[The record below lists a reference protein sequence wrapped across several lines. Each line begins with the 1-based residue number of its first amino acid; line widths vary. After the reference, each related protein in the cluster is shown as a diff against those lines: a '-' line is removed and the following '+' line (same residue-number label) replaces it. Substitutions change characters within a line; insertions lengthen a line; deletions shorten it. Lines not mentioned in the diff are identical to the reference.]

1 MLLKLCSNYQFY
13 LNLIFFFYNSIKW
26 WQIEFDEIFKENKKT
41 CLMKVNEPF
50 ISKGKNDLRIYV
62 WLFAGNSREY
72 PNPDFTG
79 WETHGG
85 RINFLHDAI
94 GSRAC
99 NSYPR
104 QADHGA
110 VSYRAF
116 PSLIFG
122 KVRNANVYF
131 CERGKSQSA
140 HNVFRCSRVKIDLF
154 YLSNFTI
161 FIIRYEKKIRRSL
174 K

>member
-1 MLLKLCSNYQFY
+1 
-13 LNLIFFFYNSIKW
+13 
-26 WQIEFDEIFKENKKT
+26 
-41 CLMKVNEPF
+41 MKVNEPF
-50 ISKGKNDLRIYV
+50 ISKGKNNLRIYV

-140 HNVFRCSRVKIDLF
+140 HNVFRCSRVKIDMF

-161 FIIRYEKKIRRSL
+161 FIINIRYEKKIRRSL